1 MAERRRTPR
10 TFAEDRARGGSVT
23 GTPASAPAG
32 LSPTAALEALL
43 FVAGQPVGLGEL
55 ARALE
60 LGAEAVRQHL
70 AELEAALL
78 GRGLRLQRH
87 GERVQLV
94 TAPEAGPFIE
104 RFLGGQS
111 EARLS
116 QAALETL
123 AIVAYKQPVT
133 RAQVEAIR
141 GVDCGRALATLRA
154 RELIEE
160 VGRADGPG
168 RPALYSTT
176 MRFLEYF
183 GLRHPGELPPL
194 SEAGAVRGAEGG
206 AAPDGEG
213 GERA

>member
-1 MAERRRTPR
+1 MADRRRSTRAFVDDRSRADPGGVAPR
-10 TFAEDRARGGSVT
+10 SV
-23 GTPASAPAG
+23 PAA
-32 LSPTAALEALL
+32 LSTAAALEALL
-43 FVAGQPVGLGEL
+43 FVAGQAVEVGDL
-55 ARALE
+55 ARALD
-60 LGAEAVRQHL
+60 LDAAVVRRHL

-94 TAPEAGPFIE
+94 TAPEAGPLVE
-104 RFLGGQS
+104 RFLGGGG

-123 AIVAYKQPVT
+123 AIIAYKQPVT

-141 GVDCGRALATLRA
+141 GVDCGRVLAVLRA

-168 RPALYSTT
+168 RPALYGTT
-176 MRFLEYF
+176 LRFLEHF

-194 SEAGAVRGAEGG
+194 PGAGAEGK
-206 AAPDGEG
+206 AAPAGEG
-213 GERA
+213 EGMV

>member
-1 MAERRRTPR
+1 MVKP
-10 TFAEDRARGGSVT
+10 
-23 GTPASAPAG
+23 GTAAPAPTPAG
-32 LSPTAALEALL
+32 LSPAAVLEALL
-43 FVAGQPVGLGEL
+43 FVAGQPVDVEEL
-55 ARALE
+55 ARTLE
-60 LGAEAVRQHL
+60 VDVQAVRQHL
-70 AELEAALL
+70 VGLEAALRE
-78 GRGLRLQRH
+78 RGLRLQRH

-104 RFLGGQS
+104 RFLGGRS
-111 EARLS
+111 ETRLS

-154 RELIEE
+154 RDLIEE
-160 VGRADGPG
+160 VGRGDGPG
-168 RPALYSTT
+168 RPALYGTT

-194 SEAGAVRGAEGG
+194 PGAGAGQGAEGG
-206 AAPDGEG
+206 EG
-213 GERA
+213 GETA

>member
-1 MAERRRTPR
+1 MADRRRTSR
-10 TFAEDRARGGSVT
+10 AWAEDRARGGS
-23 GTPASAPAG
+23 GTVASQPPVA
-32 LSPTAALEALL
+32 LSLAAALEALL
-43 FVAGQPVGLGEL
+43 FVAGQPVEVGEL
-55 ARALE
+55 ARALD
-60 LGAEAVRQHL
+60 LDDAAVRQHL

-87 GERVQLV
+87 GEQVQLV
-94 TAPEAGPFIE
+94 TAPEAGAIIE
-104 RFLGGQS
+104 RFLGGRG

-123 AIVAYKQPVT
+123 AIIAYKQPVT

-168 RPALYSTT
+168 RPALYGTT

-194 SEAGAVRGAEGG
+194 S
-206 AAPDGEG
+206 AASEGEG
-213 GERA
+213 EGAR

>member
-1 MAERRRTPR
+1 MTDRRRTSR
-10 TFAEDRARGGSVT
+10 ALAEDRARDGSGVV
-23 GTPASAPAG
+23 ASR
-32 LSPTAALEALL
+32 SPTALSLVAALEALL
-43 FVAGQPVGLGEL
+43 FVAGQPVAVGEL

-60 LGAEAVRQHL
+60 LDDAAVRQHL

-78 GRGLRLQRH
+78 GHGLRLQRH
-87 GERVQLV
+87 GEQVQLV
-94 TAPEAGPFIE
+94 TAPEAGAVIE
-104 RFLGGQS
+104 RFLGGRG

-123 AIVAYKQPVT
+123 AIIAYKQPVT

-168 RPALYSTT
+168 RPALYGTT

-194 SEAGAVRGAEGG
+194 SAAAG
-206 AAPDGEG
+206 GEG
-213 GERA
+213 EGAR